1 MEDKLQAFK
10 LRAKEL
16 LEDNP
21 EVIQVYLIKSKI
33 SEDWGLFYIENS
45 DAQSNI
51 ENHCQQCFEEWYPLR
66 FGMDKDFPHMQLSL
80 VASPNKFEAMKLGKI
95 KFLDTLELCELLE
108 SR

>member
-21 EVIQVYLIKSKI
+21 EVTQVYLIKSKI
-33 SEDWGLFYIENS
+33 SEDWGVLYIEDS
-45 DAQSNI
+45 DSQRSI

-66 FGMDKDFPHMQLSL
+66 FGGDKDFPYMQLSL
-80 VASPNKFEAMKLGKI
+80 VASSNKFEALNLGKI